1 MSRPRTLTRH
11 PLREQTAADQ
21 RAAILATGDA
31 GSVPREIICL
41 ECPDCEQMFG
51 PQSVVEFNRVQVS
64 YETLTRMAAYCP
76 HCRHILIFSLI
87 VDRATGLRQMRP
99 VLGKRR
105 LRGQPSIDRFL
116 AQHPQLRGIVEA

>member
-11 PLREQTAADQ
+11 PLREQTASDQ

-41 ECPDCEQMFG
+41 ECPDCQQTFG
-51 PQSVVEFNRVQVS
+51 PQSVVEYDRVQVS
-64 YETLTRMAAYCP
+64 DELLARMAGYCP

-87 VDRATGLRQMRP
+87 VDRATGLRQLRP

-105 LRGQPSIDRFL
+105 LRGEKSIDRYL
-116 AQHPQLRGIVEA
+116 EKYLQLRGIVEA